1 MAVYENTITKPLFSH
16 THKPLQEYR
25 ANKTSPYKLY
35 RQMQNDIQRCKFPES
50 KPEIT
55 ITRLSI
61 TLDVSVHLLTPAFK
75 PGQENH
81 KIRA

>member
-1 MAVYENTITKPLFSH
+1 
-16 THKPLQEYR
+16 
-25 ANKTSPYKLY
+25 
-35 RQMQNDIQRCKFPES
+35 MQNDIQRCKFPES

-81 KIRA
+81 KIRAWPSKNRVQGQSAQLKIFYKEVKIKGTLGM